1 MESRKIVLM
10 KLFAGQQWRHREKE
24 QTYGHSG
31 AGEGGVNGESSR
43 ETYTLPYVKE
53 PVEICCMMQSS
64 TPGLCDN
71 REGWDGVRDGRRF
84 KREETY
90 VYL

>member
-1 MESRKIVLM
+1 MDMQTQENRLM
-10 KLFAGQQWRHREKE
+10 V
-24 QTYGHSG
+24 SG
-31 AGEGGVNGESSR
+31 RGEEGEGEMNGERSM
-43 ETYTLPYVKE
+43 EAYTLPYVKE
-53 PVEICCMMQSS
+53 PVEISCMMQSS

-71 REGWDGVRDGRRF
+71 LEGWDGVRDGRRF